1 MTAAYVG
8 NLSHALPFGRDVNY
22 PVLTPTATNSGANIL
37 SRRPNPAFGAVMMLD
52 SDQNAN
58 YHALQ
63 VTSAMRMSH
72 HLNFT
77 AFYTWSKTLSGV
89 ELHNNT
95 TQGLAQNYS
104 NLAEDRG
111 RADTDQ
117 RHVFTAAFNYQPD
130 YYNGTSA
137 VLRHVLHGWS
147 IAPIIKFRSGNPFT
161 VTNGNVD
168 ANLDGNTNDRAQLI
182 GDPHIDNPTAAM
194 WFNTAAF
201 TQNKIVNG
209 VAKDGNSPRNF
220 LDSPGYRDIDLAI
233 SRDFKLSERF
243 GLKFRAEGTNAFNMV
258 SLGNPGA
265 SVPSGATSTTFGVIT
280 SASPMRKLQFGLK
293 LTY

>member
-1 MTAAYVG
+1 
-8 NLSHALPFGRDVNY
+8 
-22 PVLTPTATNSGANIL
+22 
-37 SRRPNPAFGAVMMLD
+37 
-52 SDQNAN
+52 
-58 YHALQ
+58 
-63 VTSAMRMSH
+63 MRMNH
-72 HLNFT
+72 HVSFN
-77 AFYTWSKTLSGV
+77 AFYTWSKTLSSV
-89 ELHNNT
+89 ELMNNT

-104 NLAEDRG
+104 KLYEDYG

-117 RHVFTAAFNYQPD
+117 RHVFAISLNYQPD
-130 YYNGTSA
+130 YYTGSNS
-137 VLRHVLHGWS
+137 VLRHIINGWS
-147 IAPIIKFRSGNPFT
+147 ISPIVKLRSGNPFT

-168 ANLDGNTNDRAQLI
+168 ANLDGQTNDRAQLI
-182 GDPHIDNPTAAM
+182 GDPYLDNPTAAM
-194 WFNTAAF
+194 WFNTSAF
-201 TQNKIVNG
+201 TQNKVVTG

-243 GLKFRAEGTNAFNMV
+243 NLKFRAEGTNAFNMV

-280 SASPMRKLQFGLK
+280 SASPMRRLQFGLR